1 MKSQLLQ
8 SCQGKPHPSLPQGEG
23 VPPKAHPNHCKPHP
37 NHPQEEESLS
47 NRLKHSRKE
56 FPPFG
61 EGWGGASTAQYNTRS
76 HHCPCASADVDV
88 VVGRCRCRYRTVCI
102 AHDHHCGSQHKLHA
116 SQCHRCGTMAVL
128 GGLRRHGGVCGQ
140 DYHFAI
146 FRYEKYKKHSFCV
159 GFHHFFYNFA
169 LGKRDSASPCGYFSR
184 LGAQFYSY
192 GSYIN
197 KPTI

>member
-1 MKSQLLQ
+1 MKEL
-8 SCQGKPHPSLPQGEG
+8 PSL
-23 VPPKAHPNHCKPHP
+23 
-37 NHPQEEESLS
+37 
-47 NRLKHSRKE
+47 
-56 FPPFG
+56 G
-61 EGWGGASTAQYNTRS
+61 EGWGGA
-76 HHCPCASADVDV
+76 P
-88 VVGRCRCRYRTVCI
+88 
-102 AHDHHCGSQHKLHA
+102 
-116 SQCHRCGTMAVL
+116 
-128 GGLRRHGGVCGQ
+128 GGMVGVCGQ

-169 LGKRDSASPCGYFSR
+169 LGKRDSASPCGDFSR

>member
-1 MKSQLLQ
+1 MSIIRW
-8 SCQGKPHPSLPQGEG
+8 SITPSAKRNSYRVARGSPI
-23 VPPKAHPNHCKPHP
+23 PTFPKG
-37 NHPQEEESLS
+37 
-47 NRLKHSRKE
+47 KE
-56 FPPFG
+56 FHHRPIQNTTAPSQPSPRGRNFIQPPQTQQ
-61 EGWGGASTAQYNTRS
+61 EGTPAPWGGL
-76 HHCPCASADVDV
+76 
-88 VVGRCRCRYRTVCI
+88 GR
-102 AHDHHCGSQHKLHA
+102 AP
-116 SQCHRCGTMAVL
+116 
-128 GGLRRHGGVCGQ
+128 RRHGGVCGR

>member
-1 MKSQLLQ
+1 MQLFTHLLSSYLQ
-8 SCQGKPHPSLPQGEG
+8 GMGDFFSALP
-23 VPPKAHPNHCKPHP
+23 
-37 NHPQEEESLS
+37 
-47 NRLKHSRKE
+47 R
-56 FPPFG
+56 
-61 EGWGGASTAQYNTRS
+61 EGWGG
-76 HHCPCASADVDV
+76 PP
-88 VVGRCRCRYRTVCI
+88 
-102 AHDHHCGSQHKLHA
+102 
-116 SQCHRCGTMAVL
+116 
-128 GGLRRHGGVCGQ
+128 GGMVGVCGQ

-197 KPTI
+197 KPTK

>member
-1 MKSQLLQ
+1 MSVPRVEALRTSTLGYEIATPTELPGEAPSQPSPRGRSSTKGPSKPLQ
-8 SCQGKPHPSLPQGEG
+8 APSQPF
-23 VPPKAHPNHCKPHP
+23 PKG
-37 NHPQEEESLS
+37 
-47 NRLKHSRKE
+47 KE
-56 FPPFG
+56 FHHRPIQNT
-61 EGWGGASTAQYNTRS
+61 TA
-76 HHCPCASADVDV
+76 P
-88 VVGRCRCRYRTVCI
+88 
-102 AHDHHCGSQHKLHA
+102 SQPLHA
-116 SQCHRCGTMAVL
+116 PSQPSQRGRRIIKPPQTQQEGTPAPWGEL
-128 GGLRRHGGVCGQ
+128 GRGLRRHGGVCGR

-146 FRYEKYKKHSFCV
+146 FHHKQYKKHSFCV